1 MFTRR
6 IAALLAAGALVT
18 GAGAAV
24 ALADDSPTANP
35 SNVPSVTCPTTTAV
49 PAVQEPIDQLAVDDE
64 QAATNDVAAAA
75 NDVQV
80 EADNESADDES
91 GDQQGSDDQSEEPD
105 DACQSGD

>member
-35 SNVPSVTCPTTTAV
+35 SNVPSVTCPTTIAA
-49 PAVQEPIDQLAVDDE
+49 PALQEQVDQLGVDE
-64 QAATNDVAAAA
+64 QATTNDVAAAA
-75 NDVQV
+75 DDVQV
-80 EADNESADDES
+80 EADNEGADDQS
-91 GDQQGSDDQSEEPD
+91 GDQQGPDDQSEEPD
-105 DACQSGD
+105 DTCQSDN